1 MDTIYGHFDDL
12 QIEEYKEKLHKE
24 MFWLLLY
31 KDAKTKDEFKN
42 VDFEKYFINLMKKI
56 DGLNTLIFYPVEIV
70 AIMSLL
76 QAALN
81 ETRSDDFNYRSYRK
95 LILDAHSLVDKIN
108 SRSLFYGYGRNVQ
121 KLFVI
126 IWQ

>member
-1 MDTIYGHFDDL
+1 MIY
-12 QIEEYKEKLHKE
+12 KLKNIRKNYTKKC
-24 MFWLLLY
+24 FWLLLY
-31 KDAKTKDEFKN
+31 KDPKTKDEFKN

-56 DGLNTLIFYPVEIV
+56 DGLNTLLFYPVEII

-108 SRSLFYGYGRNVQ
+108 SRS
-121 KLFVI
+121 
-126 IWQ
+126 

>member
-31 KDAKTKDEFKN
+31 KDPKTKDEFKN

-56 DGLNTLIFYPVEIV
+56 DGLNTLLFHPVEII

-108 SRSLFYGYGRNVQ
+108 SRS
-121 KLFVI
+121 
-126 IWQ
+126 

>member
-31 KDAKTKDEFKN
+31 KDPKTKDEFKN

-56 DGLNTLIFYPVEIV
+56 DDLNTLLFYPVEII

-108 SRSLFYGYGRNVQ
+108 SRS
-121 KLFVI
+121 
-126 IWQ
+126 

>member
-31 KDAKTKDEFKN
+31 KDPKTKDEFKN

-56 DGLNTLIFYPVEIV
+56 DGLNTLLFYPVEIV
-70 AIMSLL
+70 SILCLL
-76 QAALN
+76 QAAFN
-81 ETRSDDFNYRSYRK
+81 ETKTEPFDYLSYRK
-95 LILDAHSLVDKIN
+95 LILDAHSLVDKLPE
-108 SRSLFYGYGRNVQ
+108 R
-121 KLFVI
+121 
-126 IWQ
+126 

>member
-1 MDTIYGHFDDL
+1 
-12 QIEEYKEKLHKE
+12 
-24 MFWLLLY
+24 
-31 KDAKTKDEFKN
+31 
-42 VDFEKYFINLMKKI
+42 MKKI
-56 DGLNTLIFYPVEIV
+56 DGLNTFFYPVEIV

-108 SRSLFYGYGRNVQ
+108 SRS
-121 KLFVI
+121 
-126 IWQ
+126 

>member
-1 MDTIYGHFDDL
+1 
-12 QIEEYKEKLHKE
+12 
-24 MFWLLLY
+24 
-31 KDAKTKDEFKN
+31 
-42 VDFEKYFINLMKKI
+42 MKKI
-56 DGLNTLIFYPVEIV
+56 DGLNTLLFYPVEIV

-108 SRSLFYGYGRNVQ
+108 SRS
-121 KLFVI
+121 
-126 IWQ
+126 

>member
-31 KDAKTKDEFKN
+31 KDPKTKDEFKN

-56 DGLNTLIFYPVEIV
+56 DGLNALLFYPVEIV
-70 AIMSLL
+70 SIMSLL
-76 QAALN
+76 QAAFN
-81 ETRSDDFNYRSYRK
+81 ESRSDDFDYRSYRK

-108 SRSLFYGYGRNVQ
+108 SRS
-121 KLFVI
+121 
-126 IWQ
+126 

>member
-1 MDTIYGHFDDL
+1 MNTIYGHFSNL

-31 KDAKTKDEFKN
+31 KDPKTKDEFKN

-56 DGLNTLIFYPVEIV
+56 DGLNALLFYPVEIV
-70 AIMSLL
+70 SIMSLL
-76 QAALN
+76 QAAFN
-81 ETRSDDFNYRSYRK
+81 ESRSDDFDYRSYRK

-108 SRSLFYGYGRNVQ
+108 SRS
-121 KLFVI
+121 
-126 IWQ
+126 

>member
-31 KDAKTKDEFKN
+31 KDPKTKDEFKN
-42 VDFEKYFINLMKKI
+42 VEFEKYFINLINKI
-56 DGLNTLIFYPVEIV
+56 DGLNTLLFYPVEIV

-108 SRSLFYGYGRNVQ
+108 SRS
-121 KLFVI
+121 
-126 IWQ
+126 